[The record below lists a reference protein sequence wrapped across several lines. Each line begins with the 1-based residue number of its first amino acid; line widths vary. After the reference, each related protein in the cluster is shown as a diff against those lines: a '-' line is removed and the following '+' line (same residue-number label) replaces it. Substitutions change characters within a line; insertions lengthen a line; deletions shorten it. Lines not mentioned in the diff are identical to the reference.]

1 MTTAAAASSTAASEV
16 PAPRMPMRR
25 ELEIT
30 LNEKDRQMAA
40 KDQEIAW
47 LRMQTR
53 AGPMPAPPAQPQAAY
68 EWT

>member
-1 MTTAAAASSTAASEV
+1 
-16 PAPRMPMRR
+16 MPMRR